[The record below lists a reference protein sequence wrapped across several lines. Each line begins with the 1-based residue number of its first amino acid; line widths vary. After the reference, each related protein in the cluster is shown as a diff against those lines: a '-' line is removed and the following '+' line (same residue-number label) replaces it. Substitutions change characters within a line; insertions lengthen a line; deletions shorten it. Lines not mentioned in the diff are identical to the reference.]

1 MKHIMYLSLLMCCL
15 VACQSDET
23 EPVSTSAPSV
33 TSDVTYTV
41 LQDLD
46 IAYAQGLAHD
56 EFSDVPFAIP
66 LYLDVYHPDNTSTN
80 RPVFMWIHGGGFTGG
95 KRTRPDIIEM
105 AEYYVARGWVFVS
118 IDYRT
123 T

>member
-1 MKHIMYLSLLMCCL
+1 MKHIMYLCLLVSCL

-33 TSDVTYTV
+33 VSEITYTV

-66 LYLDVYHPDNTSTN
+66 LYLDVYYPDNTSTN

-95 KRTRPDIIEM
+95 KRTRPRYHRD
-105 AEYYVARGWVFVS
+105 G
-118 IDYRT
+118 
-123 T
+123 

>member
-1 MKHIMYLSLLMCCL
+1 MKHIMYLCLLVSYL

-56 EFSDVPFAIP
+56 EFSEVPFAIP
-66 LYLDVYHPDNTSTN
+66 LYLDVYYP
-80 RPVFMWIHGGGFTGG
+80 GQ
-95 KRTRPDIIEM
+95 
-105 AEYYVARGWVFVS
+105 YVDQPSGLYVDSWWR
-118 IDYRT
+118 IYRW
-123 T
+123 

>member
-1 MKHIMYLSLLMCCL
+1 MKHIMYLCLLVSYL

-56 EFSDVPFAIP
+56 EFSEVPFAIP
-66 LYLDVYHPDNTSTN
+66 LYLDVYYLSL
-80 RPVFMWIHGGGFTGG
+80 IH
-95 KRTRPDIIEM
+95 I
-105 AEYYVARGWVFVS
+105 
-118 IDYRT
+118 
-123 T
+123 